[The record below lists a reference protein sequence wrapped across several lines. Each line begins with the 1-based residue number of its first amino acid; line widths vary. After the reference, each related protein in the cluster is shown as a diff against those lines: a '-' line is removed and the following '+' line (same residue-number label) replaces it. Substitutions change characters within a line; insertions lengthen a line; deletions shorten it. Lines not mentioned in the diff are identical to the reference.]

1 MAGIRNASFSSQ
13 EPFIRR
19 AFLDKRELD
28 CVRQKL
34 RLVRKMIL
42 KSGCRL
48 SSLQPMPG
56 RTAKEIVGAFG
67 GSEAPDLGPGPRG
80 GVQPEVEVDRL
91 LRTSFRNTEVPPGN
105 QRLILALALLWNDH
119 LDAAH
124 SIVQNMSGQDAAFIH
139 GIMHRR
145 EPDYGN
151 AKYWFDRVGSH
162 PVFPEIAHRVES
174 IQGDQAGQG
183 LVRKLVRNG
192 KWNPHSFI
200 DACEDAASSGTG
212 GAEALILRQVQRIE
226 MQALMDW
233 LASSSGR

>member
-1 MAGIRNASFSSQ
+1 
-13 EPFIRR
+13 
-19 AFLDKRELD
+19 
-28 CVRQKL
+28 
-34 RLVRKMIL
+34 MIL
-42 KSGCRL
+42 KSVPQIA
-48 SSLQPMPG
+48 SLQPMPG

-67 GSEAPDLGPGPRG
+67 GSEAPDLGPGPRE
-80 GVQPEVEVDRL
+80 GVQPEAEVDRV
-91 LRTSFRNTEVPPGN
+91 LRGSFSNTEVPPGN
-105 QRLILALALLWNDH
+105 QRLMLALALLWNDH

-162 PVFPEIAHRVES
+162 PVFPEIAHKVES
-174 IQGDQAGQG
+174 IQGDQAGHR
-183 LVRKLVRNG
+183 LVKKLLRNG

-200 DACEDAASSGTG
+200 DACENAASG
-212 GAEALILRQVQRIE
+212 GSIDAEALILRQVQRIE